1 MSFRVGENS
10 NISTQYYLEENMLG
24 NNTNGK
30 VWVQS
35 DYFIV
40 LFILNAL

>member
-1 MSFRVGENS
+1 MSFRVGENR

-24 NNTNGK
+24 NNTNGEI
-30 VWVQS
+30 WVQS
-35 DYFIV
+35 DDFIV